1 MTLKV
6 NFQIQ
11 EYIFRSFLEKSF
23 LKNLS
28 LEEHFIFIWFRS
40 FGSLLFYLSFGHPAA
55 IFLFTENP
63 FETASFLTFS
73 FQKRKK
79 KNQTGSSDEILQWFH
94 FRSRFQQE
102 FWSNRNRKGWKKRAD
117 SASGMSE
124 LAAAGAALLAAVS
137 NPNPCVKSST
147 PILNIQDCQKELL
160 ENQDI
165 TETNKTESSLNFLQ
179 NKNKPKQLQISN
191 LAVPENDSISSSE
204 DENDDLKEA
213 SETLT
218 ANDNRAKTLQPQSS
232 LTAPSSSFS
241 SNLKR
246 SFTFPRHPLFNLT
259 NNSEFWRIYVK

>member
-1 MTLKV
+1 
-6 NFQIQ
+6 
-11 EYIFRSFLEKSF
+11 
-23 LKNLS
+23 
-28 LEEHFIFIWFRS
+28 
-40 FGSLLFYLSFGHPAA
+40 
-55 IFLFTENP
+55 
-63 FETASFLTFS
+63 
-73 FQKRKK
+73 
-79 KNQTGSSDEILQWFH
+79 
-94 FRSRFQQE
+94 
-102 FWSNRNRKGWKKRAD
+102 
-117 SASGMSE
+117 MSE

-165 TETNKTESSLNFLQ
+165 TETNKTESSNFLQ
-179 NKNKPKQLQISN
+179 KNKPKFQISN

-246 SFTFPRHPLFNLT
+246 SFTLPRHPLFNLT
-259 NNSEFWRIYVK
+259 NNSENRRGSSNRVKKAKRTTTHNSSEMKSDLISSPSKSRTTATSVRNLLTRVVKQLSAKTNGGSNSNKCDRNVEERIAEWKRRFTAEPGRVPGVIGKSLMKL

>member
-1 MTLKV
+1 
-6 NFQIQ
+6 
-11 EYIFRSFLEKSF
+11 
-23 LKNLS
+23 
-28 LEEHFIFIWFRS
+28 
-40 FGSLLFYLSFGHPAA
+40 
-55 IFLFTENP
+55 
-63 FETASFLTFS
+63 
-73 FQKRKK
+73 
-79 KNQTGSSDEILQWFH
+79 
-94 FRSRFQQE
+94 
-102 FWSNRNRKGWKKRAD
+102 
-117 SASGMSE
+117 MSE

-246 SFTFPRHPLFNLT
+246 SFTLPRHPLFNLT
-259 NNSEFWRIYVK
+259 NNSENRRGSSNRVKKAKRTTHNSSEMKSDLISSPSKSRTTATSVRNLLTRVVKQLSAKTNGGSNSNKCDRNVEERIAEWKRRFTAEPGRVPGVIGKSLMKL

>member
-1 MTLKV
+1 
-6 NFQIQ
+6 
-11 EYIFRSFLEKSF
+11 
-23 LKNLS
+23 
-28 LEEHFIFIWFRS
+28 
-40 FGSLLFYLSFGHPAA
+40 
-55 IFLFTENP
+55 
-63 FETASFLTFS
+63 
-73 FQKRKK
+73 
-79 KNQTGSSDEILQWFH
+79 
-94 FRSRFQQE
+94 
-102 FWSNRNRKGWKKRAD
+102 
-117 SASGMSE
+117 MSE

-165 TETNKTESSLNFLQ
+165 TETNKTESSNFLQ
-179 NKNKPKQLQISN
+179 KNKPKFQISN

-213 SETLT
+213 SEALT

-246 SFTFPRHPLFNLT
+246 SFTLPRHPLFNLT
-259 NNSEFWRIYVK
+259 NNSENRRGSSNRVKKAKRTTHNSSEMKSDLISSPSKSRTTATSVRNLLTRVVKQLSAKTNGGSNSNKCDRNVEERIAEWKRRFTAEPGRVPGVIGKSLMKL

>member
-1 MTLKV
+1 
-6 NFQIQ
+6 
-11 EYIFRSFLEKSF
+11 
-23 LKNLS
+23 
-28 LEEHFIFIWFRS
+28 
-40 FGSLLFYLSFGHPAA
+40 
-55 IFLFTENP
+55 
-63 FETASFLTFS
+63 
-73 FQKRKK
+73 
-79 KNQTGSSDEILQWFH
+79 
-94 FRSRFQQE
+94 
-102 FWSNRNRKGWKKRAD
+102 
-117 SASGMSE
+117 MSE

-179 NKNKPKQLQISN
+179 NKNKPKLQISN

-218 ANDNRAKTLQPQSS
+218 ANDNRAKTLQPQS

-246 SFTFPRHPLFNLT
+246 SFTLPRHPLFNLT
-259 NNSEFWRIYVK
+259 NNSENRRGSSNRVKKAKRTTNSSEMKSDLISSPSKSRTTATSVRNLLTRVVKQLSAKTNGGSNSNKCDRNVEERIAEWKRRFTAEPGRVPGVIGKSLMKL